1 MLQRAALVLLLLIL
15 SGVAAI
21 FAASH
26 FGWPLPWQLAEQNT
40 PDPASKQRDQAA
52 NTPQNNTPEA
62 VIKDTVDAL
71 GVGTPEAAKPAAGGV
86 ELDISRI
93 SPDGSSVFAG
103 RAEPDTYVTVLE
115 NGKPA
120 GTVKADEHGEWS
132 LVTEHKFA
140 STDPKL
146 TFEASTTPPAA
157 STPAPPAKVAA
168 ADPQAGA
175 AARSAAAVAGDALKK
190 FETIVSQA
198 REDAKRDAPQKQ
210 EKSAEKE
217 ANKES
222 ATSASKSP
230 ANSESPSTSESS
242 GSASTVTANAASDL
256 SATENDTTGTSR
268 TTVIPVPIMF
278 VYNEAKLTSEGQ
290 RAADLLLE
298 YLTLK
303 RLSVVELTGHADERG
318 TDNYNFDLSRDRLD
332 TVSQILRQGGYKGD
346 LKLTPK
352 GKTEPYEG
360 VDRTA
365 YKGEALYQLDRRVE
379 LRVTR

>member
-1 MLQRAALVLLLLIL
+1 MLQRAALVLLLLVI

-21 FAASH
+21 FAAGH
-26 FGWPLPWQLAEQNT
+26 FGMPLPWLIAEPET
-40 PDPASKQRDQAA
+40 PASSKNREQAA
-52 NTPQNNTPEA
+52 TEADTKTPEA
-62 VIKDTVDAL
+62 IINETAAAL
-71 GVGTPEAAKPAAGGV
+71 GAGTPDAAKSPSGSVA
-86 ELDISRI
+86 LDISRI

-103 RAEPDTYVTVLE
+103 RAEPDTYVTILE

-120 GTVKADEHGEWS
+120 GTVKADANGEWS

-146 TFEASTTPPAA
+146 TFEASATPPAEP
-157 STPAPPAKVAA
+157 TPAPKIAA
-168 ADPQAGA
+168 VDQQAGA

-190 FETIVSQA
+190 FETLVSEA
-198 REDAKRDAPQKQ
+198 REEAQKNEQ
-210 EKSAEKE
+210 EKQASKNDTQEVP
-217 ANKES
+217 S
-222 ATSASKSP
+222 ATTDA
-230 ANSESPSTSESS
+230 
-242 GSASTVTANAASDL
+242 GSASSATANAGSGS
-256 SATENDTTGTSR
+256 SATESNATGGSK

-278 VYNEAKLTSEGQ
+278 VYNEAKLTSEGKH
-290 RAADLLLE
+290 AADLLIE

-303 RLSVVELTGHADERG
+303 RLSAIELTGHADERG
-318 TDNYNFDLSRDRLD
+318 SNEYNFDLSRERLD
-332 TVSQILRQGGYKGD
+332 TVSQILRDGGYAGE

-360 VDRTA
+360 INRTA

>member
-1 MLQRAALVLLLLIL
+1 MLQRAALVLLLLVV

-26 FGWPLPWQLAEQNT
+26 FGVPLPWLIAEPET
-40 PDPASKQRDQAA
+40 PASSKNREQAA
-52 NTPQNNTPEA
+52 TEPSAKTPEA
-62 VIKDTVDAL
+62 IINETAAAL
-71 GVGTPEAAKPAAGGV
+71 GAGTPDAANSAPGGV
-86 ELDISRI
+86 ALDISRI

-103 RAEPDTYVTVLE
+103 RAEPETYVTVLE

-120 GTVKADEHGEWS
+120 GTVKADANGEWS

-146 TFEASTTPPAA
+146 TFEASATPPAEP
-157 STPAPPAKVAA
+157 TPAPAPKVAA
-168 ADPQAGA
+168 VDQQAGA

-190 FETIVSQA
+190 FETLVSEA
-198 REDAKRDAPQKQ
+198 REEAQKEEAQ
-210 EKSAEKE
+210 KNEPEKQ
-217 ANKES
+217 
-222 ATSASKSP
+222 ASKNDTQE
-230 ANSESPSTSESS
+230 APSVTADA
-242 GSASTVTANAASDL
+242 GSASSATANAGSGS
-256 SATENDTTGTSR
+256 SATESNATGGSK

-278 VYNEAKLTSEGQ
+278 VYNEAKLTSEGKH
-290 RAADLLLE
+290 AADLLVE

-303 RLSVVELTGHADERG
+303 RLSAIELTGHADERG
-318 TDNYNFDLSRDRLD
+318 SNEYNFDLSRERLD
-332 TVSQILRQGGYKGD
+332 TVSQILRDGGYAGE

-360 VDRTA
+360 INRTA